1 MQDQKKPD
9 NKEANN
15 PDEGFDKTARSFDHR
30 NVDPDEDDMQ
40 GADPTARNFQRTE
53 DESDVK
59 ESLGR
64 DENKND

>member
-15 PDEGFDKTARSFDHR
+15 PDEGFDKTARSFDHTE
-30 NVDPDEDDMQ
+30 VDPDEDTLQ
-40 GADPTARNFQRTE
+40 GADPTARNFQRME

-59 ESLGR
+59 KAKGPNNE
-64 DENKND
+64 E